1 MSWHTKENYDLSE
14 YHPRKQLPNGHGQHT
29 IARVQPMV
37 PEVSVF
43 SQTSNSG
50 GSRRPLRTVNNFEKS
65 VEDSLGRTIP
75 SKKAPMPHQPPIRGE
90 FRTSSDISK
99 IYPDKEPS
107 VTLKSS
113 KSVGSVGN
121 TTLEMLKNPEDL
133 LKLVNWHSQE
143 IHQQNQ
149 QINQLLQEKK
159 STQEQFQRLQE
170 QVDRLQEQVQ
180 ETSLQ
185 KSALPNLPKISKPL
199 MVDSATQM
207 SNPSSPNP
215 KRSTMHT
222 FEEPHSILRSESANV
237 SHTMGASFNHENS
250 SLPLGAS
257 AGKYVSPRPPMM
269 PRPFSQ
275 ILFEEPAE
283 QDHCAAEESGEE
295 DEEEV
300 QCVDLEPVANID
312 ELFDNENATKEFKSQ
327 TEVDCAEVLRL
338 RDMGISFVN
347 KEDLYPQLRKD
358 KKAAEIEQPS
368 FFHPKAASD
377 PFQNSPSTSSSTTE
391 YSLMINNAAIQ
402 YLNETQLTYIA
413 KNSPQT
419 PQHNASLE
427 QANFTRYGMPDN
439 NISVATKEFMSR
451 NRLTKTPS
459 ERL

>member
-1 MSWHTKENYDLSE
+1 
-14 YHPRKQLPNGHGQHT
+14 
-29 IARVQPMV
+29 
-37 PEVSVF
+37 
-43 SQTSNSG
+43 
-50 GSRRPLRTVNNFEKS
+50 
-65 VEDSLGRTIP
+65 
-75 SKKAPMPHQPPIRGE
+75 
-90 FRTSSDISK
+90 
-99 IYPDKEPS
+99 

-143 IHQQNQ
+143 ISQQNQ
-149 QINQLLQEKK
+149 QINQLLEEKK
-159 STQEQFQRLQE
+159 RTQEQFLRLQE
-170 QVDRLQEQVQ
+170 QVNRLQEQAQ

-222 FEEPHSILRSESANV
+222 FEEPYSILRNESANL
-237 SHTMGASFNHENS
+237 SHTMGASFNHETS

-327 TEVDCAEVLRL
+327 TEVDCADVLHL

-347 KEDLYPQLRKD
+347 NEDLYPQLRKD
-358 KKAAEIEQPS
+358 KRLLKLSSHLFFILKQPLIL
-368 FFHPKAASD
+368 FKTALQRPQV
-377 PFQNSPSTSSSTTE
+377 PQNT
-391 YSLMINNAAIQ
+391 
-402 YLNETQLTYIA
+402 
-413 KNSPQT
+413 
-419 PQHNASLE
+419 
-427 QANFTRYGMPDN
+427 
-439 NISVATKEFMSR
+439 V
-451 NRLTKTPS
+451 
-459 ERL
+459 